1 MFQWMLCLL
10 DLLNNLLLASAGT
23 VAVAVAGAT
32 GTHHNGS
39 HHIVA
44 RDIEHPV

>member
-1 MFQWMLCLL
+1 MLCLL
-10 DLLNNLLLASAGT
+10 GLLNNLLLAGAGT
-23 VAVAVAGAT
+23 VAVAVAVAGAT
-32 GTHHNGS
+32 GTHNGS

>member
-1 MFQWMLCLL
+1 MIQWMLCLL
-10 DLLNNLLLASAGT
+10 GLLNNLLLAGAG
-23 VAVAVAGAT
+23 AVAVAGAGAT
-32 GTHHNGS
+32 GTHNGS

>member
-10 DLLNNLLLASAGT
+10 DLLNNLLLAGAGT

-32 GTHHNGS
+32 GTHNGS